1 MMVKHYEFF
10 VNTQDEYYT
19 EYIGD
24 QVKEF
29 VTQSGVKNGIVSVVT
44 AHTNCG
50 IIVTEPL
57 DCILSDLDVL
67 LHRLVLDDDEYSH
80 AHFLPTYGRTSANAY
95 GHLRSILVGN
105 HTIVSRVEGKLCR
118 GEAQEIVFME
128 FDGPQARKIFVDIIG
143 EEEKHDKDRE
153 N

>member
-1 MMVKHYEFF
+1 MVKHYEFF
-10 VNTQDEYYT
+10 VMTQDEYYT

-24 QVKEF
+24 KVKAYVAEAGI
-29 VTQSGVKNGIVSVVT
+29 QNGIVSVVT

-57 DCILSDLDVL
+57 SCILSDLDVL
-67 LHRLVLDDDEYSH
+67 LHRLVNDDDEYSH
-80 AHFLPTYGRTSANAY
+80 APFLPTYGGTSANAY

-105 HTIVSRVEGKLCR
+105 STTLSLVNGKLCM
-118 GEAQEIVFME
+118 GEAQEVVFME

-143 EEEKHDKDRE
+143 E
-153 N
+153 

>member
-1 MMVKHYEFF
+1 MVKHFEFF
-10 VNTQDEYYT
+10 VLTQDEYYT

-24 QVKEF
+24 RVKEL
-29 VTQSGVKNGIVSVVT
+29 VQESGVRNGIVSVVT

-57 DCILSDLDVL
+57 DCILSDLDTL
-67 LHRLVLDDDEYSH
+67 LHRLVLDDDQYSH
-80 AHFLPTYGRTSANAY
+80 AQFLPTYGRTSANAY

-105 HTIVSRVEGKLCR
+105 STTVSLVNGSLCM

-128 FDGPQARKIFVDIIG
+128 FDGPQARKVFVDVIG
-143 EEEKHDKDRE
+143 E
-153 N
+153 

>member
-1 MMVKHYEFF
+1 MVRHYEFF
-10 VNTQDEYYT
+10 VATENEYHT
-19 EYIGD
+19 TYIGD
-24 QVKEF
+24 KIKEY
-29 VTQSGVKNGIVSVVT
+29 VSSSGVKNGIVSVVT

-67 LHRLVLDDDEYSH
+67 LHQLVDDDAEYAH

-105 HTIVSRVEGKLCR
+105 NTIVSLVNGKLAM

-128 FDGPQARKIFVDIIG
+128 FDGPQARKVYVDIIG
-143 EEEKHDKDRE
+143 E
-153 N
+153 

>member
-1 MMVKHYEFF
+1 MVKHYEFF
-10 VNTQDEYYT
+10 VMTKDEYYT

-24 QVKEF
+24 KVKEL
-29 VTQSGVKNGIVSVVT
+29 VADSGVQNGIVSVVT
-44 AHTNCG
+44 AHTNCS
-50 IIVTEPL
+50 IMVTEPL

-67 LHRLVLDDDEYSH
+67 LHRLVNDDDEYSH

-105 HTIVSRVEGKLCR
+105 STVLSLVNGKMTM

-128 FDGPQARKIFVDIIG
+128 FDGPQSRKIFVDIIW
-143 EEEKHDKDRE
+143 E
-153 N
+153 

>member
-1 MMVKHYEFF
+1 MVKHFEFF
-10 VNTQDEYYT
+10 VMTKDEYYT

-24 QVKEF
+24 RVKALVQEAGI
-29 VTQSGVKNGIVSVVT
+29 QNGIVSVVT

-57 DCILSDLDVL
+57 DCILSDLDTL

-105 HTIVSRVEGKLCR
+105 STTVSLVNGKLCM

-128 FDGPQARKIFVDIIG
+128 FDGPQARKVFVDIIG
-143 EEEKHDKDRE
+143 E
-153 N
+153 

>member
-1 MMVKHYEFF
+1 MVKHYETI
-10 VNTQDEYYT
+10 VMTKDEYYT
-19 EYIGD
+19 TYIGD
-24 QVKEF
+24 IVKKF
-29 VTQSGVKNGIVSVVT
+29 VEESGVKNGIVSVVT

-57 DCILSDLDVL
+57 DCILSDLNTL
-67 LHRLVLDDDEYSH
+67 LHQLVDDDAEYSH

-105 HTIVSRVEGKLCR
+105 NTVVSLVNGKMTM

-128 FDGPQARKIFVDIIG
+128 FDGPQTRKIFVDIIG
-143 EEEKHDKDRE
+143 E
-153 N
+153 

>member
-1 MMVKHYEFF
+1 MVKHYEFF
-10 VNTQDEYYT
+10 VMTQDEYYT

-24 QVKEF
+24 KVKAYVAEAGI
-29 VTQSGVKNGIVSVVT
+29 QNGIVSVVT

-57 DCILSDLDVL
+57 DCILSDLNVL
-67 LHRLVLDDDEYSH
+67 LHRLVNDDDEYSH

-105 HTIVSRVEGKLCR
+105 STMLSLVNGKLCM
-118 GEAQEIVFME
+118 GEAQEVVFME
-128 FDGPQARKIFVDIIG
+128 FDGPQTRKIFIDIIG
-143 EEEKHDKDRE
+143 E
-153 N
+153 

>member
-1 MMVKHYEFF
+1 MVKHYEFF
-10 VNTQDEYYT
+10 VNTKDEYYT

-24 QVKEF
+24 TVKGLIAE
-29 VTQSGVKNGIVSVVT
+29 SGIQNGVVSVVT

-57 DCILSDLDVL
+57 DCILSDLHTL
-67 LHRLVLDDDEYSH
+67 LHQLVDDDAEYSH

-95 GHLRSILVGN
+95 GHLRSILMGN
-105 HTIVSRVEGKLCR
+105 STMLSLVNGKACM

-143 EEEKHDKDRE
+143 E
-153 N
+153 

>member
-1 MMVKHYEFF
+1 MVKHYEFF
-10 VNTQDEYYT
+10 VATQDEYYT

-24 QVKEF
+24 RVKEF
-29 VTQSGVKNGIVSVVT
+29 VAESGVQNGIVSVVT

-50 IIVTEPL
+50 IMVTEPL
-57 DCILSDLDVL
+57 DCILSDVEVL

-80 AHFLPTYGRTSANAY
+80 SHFLPTYGRTSANAY

-105 HTIVSRVEGKLCR
+105 HTIVSLVDGKLCM

-128 FDGPQARKIFVDIIG
+128 FDGPQTRKIFVDVIG
-143 EEEKHDKDRE
+143 E
-153 N
+153 

>member
-1 MMVKHYEFF
+1 MVKHYEFF
-10 VNTQDEYYT
+10 VMTKDEYYT

-24 QVKEF
+24 KVKEL
-29 VTQSGVKNGIVSVVT
+29 VADSGVQNGIVSVVT
-44 AHTNCG
+44 AHTNCS
-50 IIVTEPL
+50 IMVTEPL

-67 LHRLVLDDDEYSH
+67 LHRLVNDDDEYSH

-105 HTIVSRVEGKLCR
+105 STVLSLVNGKMTR

-128 FDGPQARKIFVDIIG
+128 FDGPQSRKIFVDIIG
-143 EEEKHDKDRE
+143 E
-153 N
+153 

>member
-1 MMVKHYEFF
+1 MVKLYEFF
-10 VNTQDEYYT
+10 VMTQDEYDM

-24 QVKEF
+24 KVKEF
-29 VTQSGVKNGIVSVVT
+29 AAESGIQNGIVSVVT

-67 LHRLVLDDDEYSH
+67 LHRLVDDEDEYSH

-95 GHLRSILVGN
+95 GPLRSILVGN
-105 HTIVSRVEGKLCR
+105 STVISLVNWKMIM

-143 EEEKHDKDRE
+143 E
-153 N
+153 

>member
-1 MMVKHYEFF
+1 MVKHYEFF
-10 VNTQDEYYT
+10 VMTQDEYYT

-24 QVKEF
+24 KVKAYVAEAGI
-29 VTQSGVKNGIVSVVT
+29 QNGIVSVVT

-57 DCILSDLDVL
+57 SCILSDLDVL
-67 LHRLVLDDDEYSH
+67 LHRLVNDDDEYSH

-105 HTIVSRVEGKLCR
+105 STTLSLVNGKLCM
-118 GEAQEIVFME
+118 GEAQEVVFME
-128 FDGPQARKIFVDIIG
+128 FDGPQARKIVVDIIG
-143 EEEKHDKDRE
+143 E
-153 N
+153 

>member
-1 MMVKHYEFF
+1 MVKHYEFI
-10 VNTQDEYYT
+10 VTTKDEYYT
-19 EYIGD
+19 AYLGDIVKEYIA
-24 QVKEF
+24 
-29 VTQSGVKNGIVSVVT
+29 QSGIQNGIVSVVT

-57 DCILSDLDVL
+57 DCILSDLKTL
-67 LHRLVLDDDEYSH
+67 LHQLVDDNAQYAH

-105 HTIVSRVEGKLCR
+105 STTLSLVNAKACM

-128 FDGPQARKIFVDIIG
+128 FDGPQTRKIFVDIIG
-143 EEEKHDKDRE
+143 E
-153 N
+153 

>member
-1 MMVKHYEFF
+1 MVKHYEFF
-10 VNTQDEYYT
+10 VMTQDEYYT

-24 QVKEF
+24 KVKAYVAEAGI
-29 VTQSGVKNGIVSVVT
+29 QNGIVSVVT

-57 DCILSDLDVL
+57 SCILSDLDVL
-67 LHRLVLDDDEYSH
+67 LHRLVNDDDEYSH

-105 HTIVSRVEGKLCR
+105 STTLSLVNGKLCI
-118 GEAQEIVFME
+118 GEAQEVVFME

-143 EEEKHDKDRE
+143 E
-153 N
+153 